1 METLDKLY
9 LELSLV
15 SKARNA
21 REIEVKALCERIAR
35 QIEYCTKREGTGDEE
50 KIFFHPTKD
59 MTAEIFCLVRDAI
72 KVLSVPNDPLAEYE
86 K

>member
-21 REIEVKALCERIAR
+21 REVEAKNLCERISR
-35 QIEYCTKREGTGDEE
+35 QIEYCTMREGIGDDE
-50 KIFFHPTKD
+50 KIYFHPTKE
-59 MTAEIFCLVRDAI
+59 MTGEIFLLVRDAI
-72 KVLSVPNDPLAEYE
+72 KVLSGPQDATAEY
-86 K
+86 KK